1 MAGVK
6 RFEDLVCWQLATEL
20 EDLVP
25 ALVANPKAAAD
36 RDFCDQLSRAAAKI
50 APQIAEGFA
59 RFLPRETAYYL
70 RVAKGSLA
78 EIQTQL
84 AKARRRRYLPDDQQ
98 DRAEELARRT
108 NGATTA
114 FLKDRTAAAQRQKES
129 KRRPSRKPEQTPT
142 PPGGD
147 PPPHRSNE

>member
-36 RDFCDQLSRAAAKI
+36 REFCDQILRATAKV

-59 RFLPRETAYYL
+59 RFRPGETAYYL
-70 RVAKGSLA
+70 RIAPTTLSTQHGAPSTSHVAPLA
-78 EIQTQL
+78 HL
-84 AKARRRRYLPDDQQ
+84 APD
-98 DRAEELARRT
+98 ALSA
-108 NGATTA
+108 
-114 FLKDRTAAAQRQKES
+114 
-129 KRRPSRKPEQTPT
+129 PST
-142 PPGGD
+142 
-147 PPPHRSNE
+147 